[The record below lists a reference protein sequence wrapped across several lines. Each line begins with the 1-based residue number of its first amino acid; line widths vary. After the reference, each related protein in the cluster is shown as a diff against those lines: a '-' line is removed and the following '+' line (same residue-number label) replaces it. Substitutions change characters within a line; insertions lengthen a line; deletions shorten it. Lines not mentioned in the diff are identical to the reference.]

1 MKKNISKTTKMQKQN
16 PARKQRV
23 QAVKQRAQAR
33 KQRAQARKKGETP
46 QAGRKQAESWG
57 KQRVTIGL
65 DLGDRKSKY
74 CVFDGVS
81 YLKEADVPTT
91 PEEMKVVFGAMQ
103 RCRIAMEVGTHSP
116 WVSAVLKELGYEVYV
131 ANAREVRAITK
142 SKKKNDKL
150 DARKLARLAHADPQL
165 LSPIKHRSMQ
175 AQMDLLRIRAR
186 AGLVEARTGLV
197 NMVRGLVKAQGQRI
211 RQCDTDSMSAELLR
225 GLDESLIAAL
235 KPAMKVIE
243 TLTEQIQ
250 QYDKQVEELAEK
262 YPETQRL
269 RQVTGVGPLIAT
281 AYVLTLEDA
290 QRFSKSRHVGGYLGL
305 TPTQK
310 DSGDSHP
317 QLRITKAGD
326 SYLRTLL
333 VQGAHYILGAHG
345 PDTDLRRWGQKLAG
359 GGSDREKQRA
369 VVAVARKLAVLL
381 HRLWKTGETYEPLRN
396 SEPSRQAA

>member
-1 MKKNISKTTKMQKQN
+1 MKKNISKTKTMQKQN
-16 PARKQRV
+16 PGRKQHV

-33 KQRAQARKKGETP
+33 KQRTQARRKGETP
-46 QAGRKQAESWG
+46 QGKQPESWG

-74 CVFDGVS
+74 CVFDGVN

-91 PEEMKVVFGAMQ
+91 PEEVKAAFGAMKP
-103 RCRIAMEVGTHSP
+103 CRIAMEVGTHSP

-131 ANAREVRAITK
+131 ANAREVRAISK

-165 LSPIKHRSMQ
+165 LSPIQHRSMQ

-186 AGLVEARTGLV
+186 AGLVEMRTGLV
-197 NMVRGLVKAQGQRI
+197 NMVRGLVKAQGQRL
-211 RQCDTDSMSAELLR
+211 RKCDTDSMSAELLR

-243 TLTEQIQ
+243 MLTEQIQ

-262 YPETQRL
+262 YPETKRL
-269 RQVTGVGPLIAT
+269 RQVTGVGPLIST
-281 AYVLTLEDA
+281 AFVLTLEDA

-305 TPTQK
+305 TPAQK

-326 SYLRTLL
+326 CYLRTLL

-345 PDTDLRRWGQKLAG
+345 PDSDLRRWGQKLAG

>member
-1 MKKNISKTTKMQKQN
+1 MKKNISKTTKTQKQN

-46 QAGRKQAESWG
+46 QEKRPENWG
-57 KQRVTIGL
+57 QQRVTIGL

-74 CVFDGVS
+74 CVFDGDN
-81 YLKEADVPTT
+81 YLKEADVATT
-91 PEEMKVVFGAMQ
+91 PEEMKAVFGAM
-103 RCRIAMEVGTHSP
+103 RPCRMALEVGTHSP
-116 WVSAVLKELGYEVYV
+116 WVSAVVEGLGYEVVV
-131 ANAREVRAITK
+131 ANAREVRAISK

-165 LSPIKHRSMQ
+165 LSPIKHRSMK

-186 AGLVEARTGLV
+186 AGLVETRTGLV
-197 NMVRGLVKAQGQRI
+197 NMVRGLVKSHGQRI
-211 RQCDTDSMSAELLR
+211 RKCDADSMSVELLR

-235 KPAMKVIE
+235 KPVMEVIE
-243 TLTEQIQ
+243 TVTEQVQ
-250 QYDKQVEELAEK
+250 QYDKQVQELAEK
-262 YPETQRL
+262 YPETKRL
-269 RQVTGVGPLIAT
+269 RQVTGVGPLIST
-281 AYVLTLEDA
+281 AYVLTLEEA

-305 TPTQK
+305 TPAQK

-326 SYLRTLL
+326 CYLRMLL
-333 VQGAHYILGAHG
+333 VQGAQYILGAHG
-345 PDTDLRRWGQKLAG
+345 PDSDLRRWGQKLAG
-359 GGSDREKQRA
+359 GGSDREKRRA

-381 HRLWKTGETYEPLRN
+381 HRLWKTGETYEPLRH